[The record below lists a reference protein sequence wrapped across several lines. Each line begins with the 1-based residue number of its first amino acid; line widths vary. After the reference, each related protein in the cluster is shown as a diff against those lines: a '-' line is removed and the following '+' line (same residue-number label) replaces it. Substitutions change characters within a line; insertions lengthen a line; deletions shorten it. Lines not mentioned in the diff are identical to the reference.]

1 MPNDENVQPVK
12 LKPGLVESPE
22 GGGPRRAK
30 PADTPPSQRLMG
42 LVAYFLALL
51 LLALGGLVYLLL
63 LANFSS
69 TSAEILRTLGF
80 IATGAMI
87 GSVLYQVRAV
97 FRRCYEGQN
106 HEAIWL
112 GECLSAPWESV
123 ALSVVALSLI
133 RAIAFLLG
141 GYASTGVPS
150 PVAPELAKAYGFV
163 AFGAGALVGF
173 GTREMAGWLRNLT
186 KAMFPAVPPE
196 RNEAEAQN
204 HALRRSKAS

>member
-1 MPNDENVQPVK
+1 MANDENVQPVK
-12 LKPGLVESPE
+12 LKPVLEAADTA
-22 GGGPRRAK
+22 PRRAK
-30 PADTPPSQRLMG
+30 PSETPSSQHLMG
-42 LVAYFLALL
+42 LVAYLLALL

-80 IATGAMI
+80 IGAGAMI

-97 FRRCYEGQN
+97 FRRYYEGQN
-106 HEAIWL
+106 HENIWL

-133 RAIAFLLG
+133 RGMAFVLG
-141 GYASTGVPS
+141 GYAATGAPA
-150 PVAPELAKAYGFV
+150 PVAPELAKTYGFV

-173 GTREMAGWLRNLT
+173 GTYEMAGWLRNLM
-186 KAMFPAVPPE
+186 KAMFPAALPE

-204 HALRRSKAS
+204 HTLRRSKAS

>member
-1 MPNDENVQPVK
+1 
-12 LKPGLVESPE
+12 
-22 GGGPRRAK
+22 
-30 PADTPPSQRLMG
+30 MG

-97 FRRCYEGQN
+97 FRHTYEGHN
-106 HEAIWL
+106 HENIWL

-123 ALSVVALSLI
+123 AVAVVALSLI
-133 RAIAFLLG
+133 RALAFLLG
-141 GYASTGVPS
+141 GYGATGAPAA
-150 PVAPELAKAYGFV
+150 VAPELAKAYGFV

-173 GTREMAGWLRNLT
+173 GTRELAGWLRNLM
-186 KAMFPAVPPE
+186 KAMFPAALSE
-196 RNEAEAQN
+196 ENEAEGQN
-204 HALRRSKAS
+204 HVLRRPKAS